1 MDVTR
6 DEQAKQL
13 PIAKEAESRQ
23 TESQEGQQKQP
34 EALLWR
40 KLLAELLGTFAL
52 TFVAAG
58 ADVIA
63 IVSNGEVNFI
73 SRMIA
78 PGMLVTVMIY
88 TVGNISGAHFN
99 PGVTLAFAMRSDFP
113 WRRVPTYWLVQFIG
127 AILAALL
134 LRVLFGLKDHLG
146 APLPHYNPLV
156 ALVMEIVLTF
166 FLITVILATAT
177 NDKLVGHNTALAVG
191 ATIALDGLFAG
202 PISGASM
209 NTARSLGP
217 MLVAGDLSTAWIYII
232 GPFAGAILAVLVAI
246 LLRGGTT
253 PQAIKTASGEW
264 EA

>member
-1 MDVTR
+1 MNITHD
-6 DEQAKQL
+6 K
-13 PIAKEAESRQ
+13 Q
-23 TESQEGQQKQP
+23 TEQQQDTKETKAASQQEQQKQP
-34 EALLWR
+34 EALIWR
-40 KLLAELLGTFAL
+40 KLLAELLGTFGL

-63 IVSNGEVNFI
+63 VVSHGEVNFI
-73 SRMIA
+73 SRMVA
-78 PGMLVTVMIY
+78 PAMLVMVMIY

-99 PGVTLAFAMRSDFP
+99 PGVSFAFALRRDFP
-113 WRRVPTYWLVQFIG
+113 WRLVPGYWLAQFVG

-134 LRVLFGLKDHLG
+134 LRALFGNVGHLG
-146 APLPHYNPLV
+146 ATLPHHGLIV
-156 ALVMEIVLTF
+156 SFIMEIVLTF

-217 MLVAGDLSTAWIYII
+217 MFITGDLSTAWIYIL
-232 GPFAGAILAVLVAI
+232 GPFAGALLAVLVAR

-253 PQAIKTASGEW
+253 PQAVKTASGE
-264 EA
+264 

>member
-1 MDVTR
+1 MDVTHN
-6 DEQAKQL
+6 EQVKQ
-13 PIAKEAESRQ
+13 PPSIKEPESRQ
-23 TESQEGQQKQP
+23 AESQQGQQKQP
-34 EALLWR
+34 EASLWR

-63 IVSNGEVNFI
+63 VVSHGEVNFI
-73 SRMIA
+73 SRMVA

-99 PGVTLAFAMRSDFP
+99 PGVSLAFAMRRDFP
-113 WRRVPTYWLVQFIG
+113 WRRVPAYWLVQFIG
-127 AILAALL
+127 AILAAVL
-134 LRVLFGLKDHLG
+134 LRILFGLKGHLG
-146 APLPHYNPLV
+146 ATLPHYSSIA

-191 ATIALDGLFAG
+191 ATVALDGLFAG

-209 NTARSLGP
+209 NTARTLGP
-217 MLVAGDLSTAWIYII
+217 MLVAGDLSTAWIYIV
-232 GPFAGAILAVLVAI
+232 GPFAGTILAVLMAWI
-246 LLRGGTT
+246 LRGHTT
-253 PQAIKTASGEW
+253 PQAVKVASGE
-264 EA
+264 